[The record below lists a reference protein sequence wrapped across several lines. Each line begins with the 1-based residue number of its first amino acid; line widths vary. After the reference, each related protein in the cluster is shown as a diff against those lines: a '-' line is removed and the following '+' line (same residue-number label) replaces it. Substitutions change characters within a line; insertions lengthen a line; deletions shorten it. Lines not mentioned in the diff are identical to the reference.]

1 MSKRARPY
9 EEFLHE
15 RLATSAA
22 EAVEYLNACLDDEDP
37 KLFYVALQDV
47 IEARGGLEK
56 LVGDSAFARQ
66 LTTNANPS
74 ISSINSLLDKLNMRL
89 VVSYKEAA

>member
-15 RLATSAA
+15 RLAASVE
-22 EAVEYLNACLDDEDP
+22 EAVEYLNACLEDEDP
-37 KLFYVALQDV
+37 QLFFVALQDV
-47 IEARGGLEK
+47 IEARGGLAK
-56 LVGDSAFARQ
+56 LVDDAAFARQ